1 MWGVFFVSRTFV
13 LLAFFYFHNK
23 IGKKAAAVAPDA
35 DIRYVA
41 LFKQSEPFF
50 FLPFLVLC
58 FFIRPFA
65 YCSARYFR
73 SIFSKVGDH
82 IFNY

>member
-1 MWGVFFVSRTFV
+1 MWGVFFCPGNLRFISIFSILTTES
-13 LLAFFYFHNK
+13 
-23 IGKKAAAVAPDA
+23 GGAAVAPDA